1 MLVAF
6 LFCAPRARYLFS
18 RTGVSYSDLLA
29 QKFLGCCLANTYSP
43 TATKTTPPA
52 APRSGGVGGID
63 TGSRRWTTA
72 ALLLV
77 MVLASMEAT
86 VTATAMPTIIG
97 DLHGL
102 EHYSWVIS
110 IYLLASTVAMPLYGR
125 LSDVLGRKRVLL
137 FAIALFCVASTLAA
151 FSRTMGELILLRGAQ
166 GLGAAGIMPIVLTI
180 IGDIFTLDERAKMQ
194 GAFSAVWG
202 TASFLGPALGA
213 FLVGTTRFA
222 PYMPEFIRPI
232 LGWHVIFWVNL
243 PAGFAGMLVLMLK
256 YHDRQ
261 KPHSTN
267 LDLPG
272 VGLLAAGSTALL
284 AGVSLLAGLTVPHW
298 VAAGLVI
305 VGLLLMMGFG
315 RWERVSG
322 NPIMPPGMMI
332 NRAIGPSML
341 ASALL
346 GVVVYSIENYVPFFV
361 QGGRGG
367 SAASAA
373 ATVTPTM
380 LAWATSGIFAAP
392 LMVKWGFRRMATIGS
407 VLVTIGLCGL
417 LITALLGGPLW
428 CITATLFIT
437 GCGFGC
443 GSMSML
449 LAAQDAVQWQQRG
462 IVTSGITFCRNFG
475 GALGVGLF
483 GALFNMISATQLE
496 EMSKGN
502 FLTSDLLNPQKLEAL
517 QKSHP
522 DLLAHAQ
529 SVICHGIWWVFAA
542 MLGAGFLQI
551 FVARKIS
558 THKSEHDV
566 TSAEM
571 MESIG

>member
-1 MLVAF
+1 M
-6 LFCAPRARYLFS
+6 
-18 RTGVSYSDLLA
+18 
-29 QKFLGCCLANTYSP
+29 ANTSSP
-43 TATKTTPPA
+43 TETKTTSSAPA
-52 APRSGGVGGID
+52 SSGGVGGID
-63 TGSRRWTTA
+63 TGPRRWTTA

-110 IYLLASTVAMPLYGR
+110 IYLLASTIAMPLYGR
-125 LSDVLGRKRVLL
+125 LSDVLGRKKVLL
-137 FAIALFCVASTLAA
+137 FAIALFCAASTMAA
-151 FSRTMGELILLRGAQ
+151 FSRTMGELILLRGMQ

-180 IGDIFTLDERAKMQ
+180 IGDIFTLEERAKMQ

-222 PYMPEFIRPI
+222 PYVPAWFAPM

-243 PAGFAGMLVLMLK
+243 PAGFAGMLVLMWK
-256 YHDRQ
+256 YQDRQ
-261 KPHSTN
+261 KPHSTD

-272 VGLLAAGSTALL
+272 VGLLALGSTALL
-284 AGVSLLAGLTVPHW
+284 AGVSLLAGLTIPHW
-298 VAAGLVI
+298 AAAGLAVAG
-305 VGLLLMMGFG
+305 VGVMAGFV

-322 NPIMPPGMMI
+322 NPIMPPGMML

-380 LAWATSGIFAAP
+380 LAWATSGIVAAP
-392 LMVKWGFRRMATIGS
+392 LMVKWGFRRMATIGA
-407 VLVTIGLCGL
+407 VLSAAGLSGL
-417 LITALLGGPLW
+417 LATALTGGPLW
-428 CITATLFIT
+428 CITGTLFIT

-443 GSMSML
+443 GSMAML

-462 IVTSGITFCRNFG
+462 IVTSGVTFCRMFG
-475 GALGVGLF
+475 GALAVGLF
-483 GALFNMISATQLE
+483 GALFNMISATRLE
-496 EMSKGN
+496 QMAKGK
-502 FLTSDLLNPQKLEAL
+502 FVTSELLNPQKLGEL
-517 QKSHP
+517 QKTQP
-522 DLLAHAQ
+522 ELLADAQ
-529 SVICHGIWWVFAA
+529 SVICHGIWWVFGA
-542 MLGAGFLQI
+542 MVAAGFLQI
-551 FVARKIS
+551 FVCRKIS
-558 THKSEHDV
+558 SHKSEHGV
-566 TSAEM
+566 TRAEM
-571 MESIG
+571 MESLG

>member
-1 MLVAF
+1 M
-6 LFCAPRARYLFS
+6 
-18 RTGVSYSDLLA
+18 
-29 QKFLGCCLANTYSP
+29 ANTYYP
-43 TATKTTPPA
+43 TATKTTDPA
-52 APRSGGVGGID
+52 TASALADRN
-63 TGSRRWTTA
+63 SRRWTTA

-110 IYLLASTVAMPLYGR
+110 IYLLTSTIAMPLYGR
-125 LSDVLGRKRVLL
+125 LCDVLGRKRVLL
-137 FAIALFCVASTLAA
+137 FAIALFCVASVLAA
-151 FSRTMGELILLRGAQ
+151 FSRTMGELILLRGIQ
-166 GLGAAGIMPIVLTI
+166 GLGAAGIMPVVLTI
-180 IGDIFTLDERAKMQ
+180 IGDIFTLQERAKMQ

-222 PYMPEFIRPI
+222 SCFPEFVRPM

-261 KPHSTN
+261 KPHSTD

-272 VGLLAAGSTALL
+272 VSLLAAGSTALL
-284 AGVSLLAGLTVPHW
+284 AGVSLLAGITVPHW
-298 VAAGLVI
+298 FAAVLSILGLF
-305 VGLLLMMGFG
+305 LLKAFA
-315 RWERVSG
+315 RWERVAR
-322 NPIMPPGMMI
+322 NPIMPPGLMVQ
-332 NRAIGPSML
+332 RAIGPSML

-346 GVVVYSIENYVPFFV
+346 GVAVYSIENYVPFFV

-380 LAWATSGIFAAP
+380 LAWASSGLLAAP
-392 LMVKWGFRRMATIGS
+392 LMVAWGFRRMATIGS
-407 VLVTIGLCGL
+407 VLVSLGLGGL
-417 LITALLGGPLW
+417 LAAALLAGPLW
-428 CITATLFIT
+428 CITSTLFIT

-443 GSMSML
+443 ASMAML

-483 GALFNMISATQLE
+483 GALFNMISASNLE
-496 EMSKGN
+496 SISRGN
-502 FLTSDLLNPQKLEAL
+502 FLTSDLLNPEKLASL
-517 QKSHP
+517 QKSQP
-522 DLLAHAQ
+522 ELLAQAQ

-542 MLGAGFLQI
+542 MAGVGVLQI
-551 FVARKIS
+551 VVSRRIS
-558 THKSEHDV
+558 THKSAHNV

-571 MESIG
+571 MEAIG